1 LTGIFTGFYPVIFGL
16 GIKPLFL
23 LSNFNQMKKIVFLSI
38 AIAAFSSCTFKEI
51 TPARSYEI
59 QNSKVIS
66 IAKIADY
73 SADLTV
79 KIEGSSK
86 GVLSKVK
93 TLDYYKDQATVNACM
108 TAKCDF
114 LINPTFNITVNG
126 GNATII
132 VSGYGAKYTTIR
144 DVTAADSMHIKL
156 NGGNLMVPNPGPF
169 GLPKKQ
175 KKVY

>member
-1 LTGIFTGFYPVIFGL
+1 MLFFQIMKLIFSRHNSLT
-16 GIKPLFL
+16 K
-23 LSNFNQMKKIVFLSI
+23 MKKIIFLAT
-38 AIAAFSSCTFKEI
+38 AIAALSSCTFKEI

-59 QNSKVIS
+59 QNSRVIS
-66 IAKIADY
+66 VAKIADY
-73 SADLTV
+73 TSDLTV

-93 TLDYYKDQATVNACM
+93 TLEYYKDQAIVNACM

-126 GNATII
+126 GNATI
-132 VSGYGAKYTTIR
+132 VVTGYGAKYTTIR
-144 DVTAADSMHIKL
+144 DVTAADSMHVKL
-156 NGGNLMVPNPGPF
+156 NGANLVVPNPGPF

-175 KKVY
+175 RKVY

>member
-1 LTGIFTGFYPVIFGL
+1 MTGIFTGFYPVSFAPS
-16 GIKPLFL
+16 IKPIFL
-23 LSNFNQMKKIVFLSI
+23 LSNFNQMKKIFFLSI
-38 AIAAFSSCTFKEI
+38 AIAALSSCTFKEI

-126 GNATII
+126 GSATII
-132 VSGYGAKYTTIR
+132 VTGYGAKYTTIR
-144 DVTAADSMHIKL
+144 DVTAADSMHVKL
-156 NGGNLMVPNPGPF
+156 NGGSVIVPNGSPF
-169 GLPKKQ
+169 SFPKKQ
-175 KKVY
+175 R